1 MILRIRHRGLRRFH
15 RHGDLSGLTPHEV
28 PRIRRILTA
37 LDRAAVPADMD
48 LPGFRLHPLTGDLDG
63 YWAVTV
69 TGSRRIIFRFEDRQ
83 PTDVDLVN
91 YH

>member
-15 RHGDLSGLTPHEV
+15 RRGDPSGLTAHEV

-37 LDRAAVPADMD
+37 LEAASGPGD
-48 LPGFRLHPLTGDLDG
+48 LDAPTYRLHPLKGSVSGL
-63 YWAVTV
+63 WAVDA
-69 TGSRRIIFRFEDRQ
+69 SANRRMTYRFGERDV
-83 PTDVDLVN
+83 TDVDLLD